1 MTLHEGELP
10 IDAALVARL
19 IAEQLPAYAD
29 LQLRAWPSTGTV
41 HAIFRLGEHLA
52 VRLPRLARW
61 AAALEREA
69 AWLPRLAPRVSLGL
83 PEPVAVGRPAAA
95 YPCAWAVYRWRPGA
109 PYGASPPAAAA
120 ADEAAAAAALA
131 GFVRELRAIEPMGGP
146 PAGRAPLAELDADT
160 RAAIDAS
167 RASIDADA
175 AHAAWRRALEAPVWD
190 GGPSW
195 IHGDLMRPNLL
206 VVDGRLDAVIDFGA
220 AGVGDPAMDLVAA
233 WSVFGHEGRAAFRHA
248 LRGVPGIDDG
258 TWARARGYALHQAAL
273 IVPYYASSNPAF
285 AAEGARIAGEVL
297 GGG

>member
-19 IAEQLPAYAD
+19 IADQLPAYAG

-69 AWLPRLAPRVSLGL
+69 TWLPQLAPRVTLGL
-83 PEPVAVGRPAAA
+83 PEPVALGRPTAAF
-95 YPCAWAVYRWRPGA
+95 PCAWAVYRWRPGA
-109 PYGASPPAAAA
+109 HYGATPLQ
-120 ADEAAAAAALA
+120 DEAAAADALA
-131 GFVRELRAIEPMGGP
+131 RFVRELRAIEPAGGP
-146 PAGRAPLAELDADT
+146 PAGRAPMAELDAVT

-175 AHAAWRRALEAPVWD
+175 AQAAWRRALEAPVWD
-190 GGPSW
+190 GGASW

-206 VVDGRLDAVIDFGA
+206 VVDGHLDAVIDFGA

-233 WSVFGHEGRAAFRHA
+233 WSVFGQQGRAAFRHA

-285 AAEGARIAGEVL
+285 AAEGARIVGEVL